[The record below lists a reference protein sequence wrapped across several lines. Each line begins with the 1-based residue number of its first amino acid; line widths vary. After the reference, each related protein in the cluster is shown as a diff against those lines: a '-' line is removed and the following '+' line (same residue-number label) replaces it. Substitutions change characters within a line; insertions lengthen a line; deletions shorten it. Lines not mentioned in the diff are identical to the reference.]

1 MQEYEPGFPSELMKT
16 LLGQRDELQ
25 SLGESMVKRG
35 EASRFVIGELP
46 EEGSDVE
53 INGLKFYVFSRTE
66 GGTVVLKLKK
76 IK

>member
-1 MQEYEPGFPSELMKT
+1 MQAYDQNNEVFKSFFGQKNELEK
-16 LLGQRDELQ
+16 LGNELV
-25 SLGESMVKRG
+25 EAKK
-35 EASRFVIGELP
+35 ASRFVIGELP

-53 INGLKFYVFSRTE
+53 INGLKFYVYSRTE